1 MMANVVSVG
10 TSVPAPQVSGSLD
23 REVTTAPIT
32 LALFGLVIP
41 QGDNRVIL
49 NATVGVRSALL
60 APVLIFNIFRGNQI
74 IFSSREEVLLSA
86 GQEQTVSLHAID
98 TNVPA
103 TINEAYLLTVQLED
117 ALSAAEVVG
126 PVNFSG
132 VSYSYP

>member
-1 MMANVVSVG
+1 MANVVSVG
-10 TSVPAPQVSGSLD
+10 TSVPGPQVSGAFD
-23 REVTTAPIT
+23 REVTTAPIS
-32 LALFGLVIP
+32 LGLFGLVIP
-41 QGDNRVIL
+41 QGENRVIL
-49 NATVGVRSALL
+49 NATVGVRSAVL

-86 GQEQTVSLHAID
+86 GQEQTVTLHAID

-103 TINEAYLLTVQLED
+103 TINESYLLTVQLEN
-117 ALSAAEVVG
+117 AASAADVVG